1 MAHQLELSEST
12 WHRCQ
17 NQYGAMLAHEAKS
30 RRELRIENQ
39 RLNKTVANQ
48 ILDIDMLNQL

>member
-30 RRELRIENQ
+30 RRELRKENQ